1 MRRLV
6 HICAG
11 FAVLGCAARAQ
22 TRAPVERRE
31 VEVVRAER
39 AQQRAQAQVER
50 QRVRVEREA
59 QRAQRQAVVMRERS
73 LNRARMDSIAAN
85 RATLGVTLGGSG
97 SKRDTLGIFVTSVAE
112 NGPAER
118 AGIYEGDRIAV
129 INGVDLRT
137 QASDA
142 GDSYLAGV
150 ARRRL
155 MREMEKL
162 TPGSRA
168 TLRVWSGGRYKE
180 VPVTTAR
187 QSDVYRGRRVGFSFG
202 DNMFVGMPGMD
213 RVIQIAPAPGMLHF
227 ELPEPPEPPEPLDP
241 PEPPDAPAPPAPPER
256 GPSSSGEDLR
266 EGTIEIDVDSILDHA
281 WETLRSLKS
290 EGVGNGG

>member
-1 MRRLV
+1 MSRLV

-11 FAVLGCAARAQ
+11 LATLGCAATAQ
-22 TRAPVERRE
+22 TRAPVERRDIE
-31 VEVVRAER
+31 V
-39 AQQRAQAQVER
+39 
-50 QRVRVEREA
+50 VRVEREQQRA
-59 QRAQRQAVVMRERS
+59 QQQAERARLRAERDVQRAQRRAVVAQEHAAA
-73 LNRARMDSIAAN
+73 RARRDSIMAN

-118 AGIYEGDRIAV
+118 AGIFEGDRIAA

-162 TPGSRA
+162 TPGARA
-168 TLRVWSGGRYKE
+168 TVRVWSGGRYKD
-180 VPVTTAR
+180 VQVTTAR
-187 QSDVYRGRRVGFSFG
+187 QSDVYRGRRISFNFG
-202 DNMFVGMPGMD
+202 DNMFVNMPNIE
-213 RVIQIAPAPGMLHF
+213 RVIEVAPTPMLHF
-227 ELPEPPEPPEPLDP
+227 DMPEPPEPPAP
-241 PEPPDAPAPPAPPER
+241 PEPPNAPAPPDR
-256 GPSSSGEDLR
+256 GAASEDSR
-266 EGTIEIDVDSILDHA
+266 DGTIEIDVETMLEHA
-281 WETLRSLKS
+281 WETLRGLESDGALR
-290 EGVGNGG
+290 GG

>member
-1 MRRLV
+1 
-6 HICAG
+6 
-11 FAVLGCAARAQ
+11 
-22 TRAPVERRE
+22 

-39 AQQRAQAQVER
+39 AQQRAQQQVER
-50 QRVRVEREA
+50 QRVRVERDA
-59 QRAQRQAVVMRERS
+59 ARAQRQAVVIRERS

-118 AGIYEGDRIAV
+118 AGIYEGDRIAA

-137 QASDA
+137 QAADA

-155 MREMEKL
+155 TREMEKL

-168 TLRVWSGGRYKE
+168 TLRVWSGGRYKD
-180 VPVTTAR
+180 VSVTTAR
-187 QSDVYRGRRVGFSFG
+187 QSDVYRGRVGFSFG
-202 DNMFVGMPGMD
+202 DNMFVGMPGIE
-213 RVIQIAPAPGMLHF
+213 REIQIALPPGLMHF
-227 ELPEPPEPPEPLDP
+227 ELPEPPELPEL
-241 PEPPDAPAPPAPPER
+241 PEPPYAPPPPAPPER

-281 WETLRSLKS
+281 RETLRALESD
-290 EGVGNGG
+290 GVGNGG

>member
-1 MRRLV
+1 MRRLGYL
-6 HICAG
+6 CAG

-22 TRAPVERRE
+22 TRAPVEPRE

-39 AQQRAQAQVER
+39 AAQRARQQVER
-50 QRVRVEREA
+50 QRVQVERDVERT
-59 QRAQRQAVVMRERS
+59 QRRAVALRERS

-85 RATLGVTLGGSG
+85 RATLGITLGGSG

-118 AGIYEGDRIAV
+118 AGIYEGDRIAAL
-129 INGVDLRT
+129 NGVDLRT

-155 MREMEKL
+155 TREMEKL

-168 TLRVWSGGRYKE
+168 TLRVWSGGRYKD
-180 VPVTTAR
+180 VQVTTAR

-202 DNMFVGMPGMD
+202 DNMFVGMPGME
-213 RVIQIAPAPGMLHF
+213 REIHIAPPAGMMHF
-227 ELPEPPEPPEPLDP
+227 DLPEPPEPPEL
-241 PEPPDAPAPPAPPER
+241 PELPDAPPPPER

-266 EGTIEIDVDSILDHA
+266 GGTIEIDVDAILDHA
-281 WETLRSLKS
+281 RETLRSLES
-290 EGVGNGG
+290 EGVGTGE